1 MSPGSA
7 TISAAQRQKASGPY
21 GTMLRK
27 MTTRMKQL
35 QEELAL
41 ESVTNIEFEESSR
54 RSFEFLTGQVK
65 TLKEAFNTLTDTFL
79 QELEHLSGAISGE
92 FFRLEEGALKDVGET
107 LQKSEQLEKQT
118 DQLSK
123 DLDAVL
129 GVIPKIE
136 DSMLRTNSHVQ
147 DRLEQVS
154 LDVGRSSTALQL
166 LEDKV
171 NRVDSDL
178 REELEQR
185 LLKQQRSIT
194 RQLES
199 MSRVLMTDDNRRDDK
214 NSHSGLS
221 LGGPNFGGERAFA
234 GNSPS
239 HRDRP
244 SPRDSW
250 QPGPLGLDR
259 REPDRVPSPWREQ
272 QQDRD
277 RDRPWSD
284 RPVSDRG
291 ASDKS
296 SLRHLPVDSRR
307 AGDNSSYRG
316 GITGGLDGYRDKAPD
331 RLSSV
336 QDSPRQSSRRGNS
349 PESQSQRTS
358 ERLWQDPRLGRR
370 DSNGRD
376 SQDRGPSEVSA
387 SVPKPGHIEVDF
399 NLSRSSPTSGRPR

>member
-1 MSPGSA
+1 
-7 TISAAQRQKASGPY
+7 
-21 GTMLRK
+21 MLRK

-92 FFRLEEGALKDVGET
+92 FFRLEEGIIKDVGDT

-118 DQLSK
+118 EQLSK

-136 DSMLRTNSHVQ
+136 DSMLRTNHHVQ
-147 DRLEQVS
+147 DRLEQVA

-171 NRVDSDL
+171 SRVETDL

-199 MSRVLMTDDNRRDDK
+199 MSRVLMTTDDERRGGGEK
-214 NSHSGLS
+214 TSHSLGS
-221 LGGPNFGGERAFA
+221 GMGGPTFGGERGFQ
-234 GNSPS
+234 GNSSQLNSSPWRNERPS
-239 HRDRP
+239 SPWPDRRDR
-244 SPRDSW
+244 
-250 QPGPLGLDR
+250 DR
-259 REPDRVPSPWREQ
+259 APSPWREQ
-272 QQDRD
+272 DQVD

-284 RPVSDRG
+284 RG
-291 ASDKS
+291 TSDKS
-296 SLRHLPVDSRR
+296 SLRLPMDSRR
-307 AGDNSSYRG
+307 PGAAIPENNSTYSGALR
-316 GITGGLDGYRDKAPD
+316 GGLDSYRDKAHD

-376 SQDRGPSEVSA
+376 SQDRDSKDRESQVSGSA
-387 SVPKPGHIEVDF
+387 PKPGHIQVDF
-399 NLSRSSPTSGRPR
+399 NLGGPYSSPTSGRPR